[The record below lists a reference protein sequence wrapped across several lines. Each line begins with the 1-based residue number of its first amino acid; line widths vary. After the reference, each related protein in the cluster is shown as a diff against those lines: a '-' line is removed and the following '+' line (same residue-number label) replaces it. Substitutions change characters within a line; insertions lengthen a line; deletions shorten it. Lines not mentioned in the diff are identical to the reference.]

1 MLDLLRLCRLY
12 YAGPLALTFTLT
24 VAYACGGSAANDWH
38 TWLATAA
45 LFLVIAAAYAFNDAC
60 DRFVDRVN
68 APYRP
73 VTAGRVRP
81 NAAVL
86 LAAVLCAVGLGLGTL
101 CRWEFLVT
109 LALVSAGLACY
120 DLYSKQLVWGKP
132 LLVALLMTSIYP
144 LALAQ
149 AGELSGRR
157 ATTLIFFPVW
167 MFLTSFGY
175 EVLKDLRDAEGDR
188 NCGDPAVDCAGR
200 SRPGRRAARAA
211 VLAGAAV
218 LLVPA
223 MVGCGW
229 VYLAIV
235 PLAMAAGAVSCLANV
250 RRAIAFVYVEFVL
263 VGLAATA
270 DLLVSGS

>member
-1 MLDLLRLCRLY
+1 M
-12 YAGPLALTFTLT
+12 
-24 VAYACGGSAANDWH
+24 
-38 TWLATAA
+38 
-45 LFLVIAAAYAFNDAC
+45 
-60 DRFVDRVN
+60 
-68 APYRP
+68 
-73 VTAGRVRP
+73 
-81 NAAVL
+81 
-86 LAAVLCAVGLGLGTL
+86 
-101 CRWEFLVT
+101 
-109 LALVSAGLACY
+109 
-120 DLYSKQLVWGKP
+120 YSKQLVWGNP
-132 LLVALLMTSIYP
+132 LLVAMLMTSIYP